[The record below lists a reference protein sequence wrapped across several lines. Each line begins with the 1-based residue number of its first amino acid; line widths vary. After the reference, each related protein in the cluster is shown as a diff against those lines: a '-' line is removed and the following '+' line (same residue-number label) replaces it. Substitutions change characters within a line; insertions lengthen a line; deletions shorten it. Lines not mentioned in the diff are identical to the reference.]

1 MLSFLLQRVNII
13 AWKLHFALQAVSKAP
28 GCAHHQFAP
37 IKLSG
42 FSSYFITPPS
52 AKEIFPFA
60 WVASLEKSAQTVQ
73 KEALTLNLR
82 TFSICWCARG
92 QWSAPRTIILA
103 SAAELSL
110 TYYQHGGVRGAR
122 VLGHVC
128 VIKYGR
134 SYGCQSPPPPRAR
147 RDKWF
152 SEHLNGVQFPR
163 SPPPTATQGHRHE
176 GCLWSE
182 RKIKHT
188 HFCNVVK
195 ILQTLKKLVSV
206 WWKRN

>member
-110 TYYQHGGVRGAR
+110 SFCCSGSENWHTCSSDLEIKHDAIFVCSFSLLASIITTNTRG
-122 VLGHVC
+122 LKST
-128 VIKYGR
+128 IKRGR
-134 SYGCQSPPPPRAR
+134 LPRAQKCSCYLYMSR
-147 RDKWF
+147 
-152 SEHLNGVQFPR
+152 SEG
-163 SPPPTATQGHRHE
+163 S
-176 GCLWSE
+176 
-182 RKIKHT
+182 
-188 HFCNVVK
+188 
-195 ILQTLKKLVSV
+195 KK
-206 WWKRN
+206 